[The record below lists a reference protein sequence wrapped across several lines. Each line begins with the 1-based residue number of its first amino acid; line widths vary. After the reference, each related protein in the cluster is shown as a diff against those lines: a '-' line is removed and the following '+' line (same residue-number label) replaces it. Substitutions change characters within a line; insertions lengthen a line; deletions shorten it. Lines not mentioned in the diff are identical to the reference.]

1 MKKLELRVV
10 AMMLF
15 GILLI
20 TGCVSKQAMHYGKQ
34 EINNEVEQESKGQQE
49 EIDYQKVHP
58 NEAGE
63 ILVVMYHG
71 LARSNSSSIY
81 QRTAAGFKKDLQYM
95 YEHGYRPVTMKDYID
110 NSIDIAP
117 GYTPI
122 VLTFDDGLSTTF
134 SLVEE
139 AGELKPGK
147 DCLVDI
153 MDQFA
158 KVHPDFGKAATFFI
172 NANPFKY
179 DIVENDRVQGPL
191 KQRIEYL
198 LQNGYEIGNHTYSHA
213 RLDKLGAEEIQAE
226 IGKVNEMV
234 QDVLP
239 AIEMNYFSY
248 PFGVRPDE
256 TLRSVVE
263 KGKYN
268 EKPYHHRIMV
278 REAPRKPYFVPPI
291 HKDFEPLNVPRVC
304 GTEGNTMDLWWYFE
318 QYELHPE
325 RRYISDGNSSRI
337 SVPKGYEKMIN
348 SEKLGDKEL
357 YIYQ

>member
-1 MKKLELRVV
+1 
-10 AMMLF
+10 MMLL

-20 TGCVSKQAMHYGKQ
+20 TGCASKQAMQYGQQ
-34 EINNEVEQESKGQQE
+34 EQNNETEQGLTAQLE
-49 EIDYQKVHP
+49 EIDYQKVQP

-71 LARSNSSSIY
+71 LAKSNASSIY
-81 QRTAAGFKKDLQYM
+81 QRTAEGFKKDLQYM
-95 YEHGYRPVTMKDYID
+95 YEHGYCPVTMKDYMN

-134 SLVEE
+134 SLIEE
-139 AGELKPGK
+139 DGELKPEQ

-153 MDQFA
+153 MNQFA

-179 DIVENDRVQGPL
+179 DIIKNGRGLGTL
-191 KQRIEYL
+191 KQRLEYL

-213 RLDKLGAEEIQAE
+213 RLDKLREEKIEEE

-234 QDVLP
+234 QDVFTETSLV
-239 AIEMNYFSY
+239 YFAY
-248 PFGVRPDE
+248 PFGVRPHE
-256 TLRSVVE
+256 GLRGVVE
-263 KGKYN
+263 KGVYN
-268 EKPYHHRIMV
+268 GKPYQHRVIL
-278 REAPRKPYFVPPI
+278 REAPRKPYFVSPI
-291 HKDFEPLNVPRVC
+291 HKDFQPLNVPRVC
-304 GTEGNTMDLWWYFE
+304 GTEGNTMDLWWYFK

-325 RRYISDGNSSRI
+325 RRYISDGNPKRI
-337 SVPKGYEKMIN
+337 SVPKGYEEMIN
-348 SEKLGDKEL
+348 SEKLGDKAL
-357 YIYQ
+357 YVYE